1 MECTP
6 TNPLPYKTYNP
17 NDDCWDILAQQ
28 YEDLIQSRQN
38 ESEMEG

>member
-1 MECTP
+1 MEFIP

-17 NDDCWDILAQQ
+17 NDDYWDVMARH